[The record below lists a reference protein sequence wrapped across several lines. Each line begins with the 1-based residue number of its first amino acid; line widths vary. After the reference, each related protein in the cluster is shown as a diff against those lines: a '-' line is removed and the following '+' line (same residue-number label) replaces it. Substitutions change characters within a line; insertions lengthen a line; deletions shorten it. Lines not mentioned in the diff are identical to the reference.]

1 MTATDK
7 SAIAQFNKVN
17 RQKEGG
23 DGGDVEHATRASI
36 LVKSIRWERLVFFAR
51 TSVFEDGEHLSLT
64 TNILI
69 LVAPLPQDK
78 KGRMRGR

>member
-23 DGGDVEHATRASI
+23 DGSDVEHATRASI
-36 LVKSIRWERLVFFAR
+36 LVQV
-51 TSVFEDGEHLSLT
+51 H
-64 TNILI
+64 
-69 LVAPLPQDK
+69 
-78 KGRMRGR
+78 

>member
-36 LVKSIRWERLVFFAR
+36 LVQV
-51 TSVFEDGEHLSLT
+51 H
-64 TNILI
+64 
-69 LVAPLPQDK
+69 
-78 KGRMRGR
+78 